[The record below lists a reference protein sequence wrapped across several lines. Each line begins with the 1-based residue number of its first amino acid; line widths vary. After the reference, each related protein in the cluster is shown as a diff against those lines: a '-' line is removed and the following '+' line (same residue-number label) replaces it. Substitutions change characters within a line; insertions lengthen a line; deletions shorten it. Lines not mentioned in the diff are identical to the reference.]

1 MYYKHSGNFS
11 VGGLVLGALAGG
23 AAAAPLAF
31 AYAHGLILIN
41 EAHMAALATIAF
53 GALVGAATAYGLI
66 LGKVRNQPVTLALS
80 GIASSLAL
88 YLSWAIWVPD
98 ILQSQHV
105 MDISWTRLAQH
116 PDAIWTAMLYI
127 NQYGTWTLSS
137 GGSPTH
143 GWELWAYWIL
153 EAATVL
159 GTAMFTAFALMN
171 HRPFCEACDQW
182 CSGSASIILAPPQN
196 VQQLKLQVEANDLR
210 PLESLGPGSKGV
222 SHLTVKL
229 NSCEHCRQFHTI
241 SLTNC
246 TVTPSKLGKPK
257 VSNRMIV
264 QQLVVGVGQAETIRQ
279 LSDKMTPAKQATPQA
294 KGAMAGKR

>member
-1 MYYKHSGNFS
+1 VYYKHSGHFS
-11 VGGLVLGALAGG
+11 PGGLVLGALAGG
-23 AAAAPLAF
+23 IAALILPY
-31 AYAHGLILIN
+31 AYAHGLILIS
-41 EAHMAALATIAF
+41 EAHLAAFATIAF

-80 GIASSLAL
+80 GVASALAL
-88 YLSWAIWVPD
+88 YISWCVWITAIVGNQGGDTVSWIELFQQPHAIWN
-98 ILQSQHV
+98 
-105 MDISWTRLAQH
+105 
-116 PDAIWTAMLYI
+116 AMLVI
-127 NQYGTWTLSS
+127 NQYGTWTLS
-137 GGSPTH
+137 GNSPTT

-153 EAATVL
+153 EAATVI
-159 GTAMFTAFALMN
+159 GAAMFAALALMN

-182 CSGSASIILAPPQN
+182 CSGSAKIILAPPQN

-210 PLESLGPGSKGV
+210 PLENLGPGSKAT

-246 TVTPSKLGKPK
+246 TVTKSKWGQPK
-257 VSNRMIV
+257 VSNKMVV

-279 LSDKMTPAKQATPQA
+279 LSGNMTPVNASPQA
-294 KGAMAGKR
+294 KGAIAGKR